1 MWTERAGVD
10 IIKHNEGSDPAS
22 VVFDALAAAKA
33 RQADVVIC
41 DTAGRLHNKKNLMD
55 ELKKISR
62 IVHQQAEGCALEVL
76 LALDATTGQN
86 AVNQARQFNEVADI
100 TGIIL
105 TKLDGT
111 AKGGIIISITDD
123 LQVPVKLV
131 TVGEKIDDIQPF
143 SARDFVEAKG
153 EGLDLVIDQGEFFMD
168 KVLFVVDMQEMYV
181 GRGRDK
187 TTYSYDAESLIDAI
201 NKRISAYKAEEV
213 FYIVSYKKGLLG
225 GGMPKEGTPAASF
238 PAKLKVVSKNIYS
251 KSKPDAFSNVA
262 LEDFMRARNVKEIE
276 FVGVDGG
283 ISVIN
288 TAIGAI
294 ECGMKVVFNEEC
306 IGTVFKDKANK
317 CREKLKKN
325 KVTYIHS

>member
-1 MWTERAGVD
+1 
-10 IIKHNEGSDPAS
+10 
-22 VVFDALAAAKA
+22 
-33 RQADVVIC
+33 
-41 DTAGRLHNKKNLMD
+41 
-55 ELKKISR
+55 
-62 IVHQQAEGCALEVL
+62 
-76 LALDATTGQN
+76 
-86 AVNQARQFNEVADI
+86 
-100 TGIIL
+100 
-105 TKLDGT
+105 
-111 AKGGIIISITDD
+111 
-123 LQVPVKLV
+123 
-131 TVGEKIDDIQPF
+131 
-143 SARDFVEAKG
+143 
-153 EGLDLVIDQGEFFMD
+153 MD

-238 PAKLKVVSKNIYS
+238 PAKLKVVSK
-251 KSKPDAFSNVA
+251 
-262 LEDFMRARNVKEIE
+262 EIE